1 MTRRYRIDTARV
13 TAVNKPGDVPTGSTW
28 TFMTHHAQVLLCI
41 ARDPSIRLR
50 EMAASVGITER
61 SAQSIVTELV
71 EDGYLLR
78 SRVGR
83 RNQYRIQFDI
93 YSSTTSGAEAILVQ
107 LRAALAGNGYEV
119 LAQDFSEFEPDS
131 ERISV
136 DWEFWLSR

>member
-1 MTRRYRIDTARV
+1 MADKSSVYTTLVGFAGLTALVPVSRIWYGRV
-13 TAVNKPGDVPTGSTW
+13 PRNIASPTT
-28 TFMTHHAQVLLCI
+28 L
-41 ARDPSIRLR
+41 P
-50 EMAASVGITER
+50 
-61 SAQSIVTELV
+61 
-71 EDGYLLR
+71 YLLY
-78 SRVGR
+78 R
-83 RNQYRIQFDI
+83 RITSVPENPLAGNPGIDQYRIQFDI